1 MKSPE
6 LLDDIELTEA
16 VTQVI
21 NTLRVHN
28 EEDAIALL
36 HYLYFK
42 CQRLEQGIRKI
53 IEEAERALKECE
65 G

>member
-28 EEDAIALL
+28 EEDAITLL

-53 IEEAERALKECE
+53 IKELE
-65 G
+65 VLRNEK

>member
-28 EEDAIALL
+28 EEDAITLL

-53 IEEAERALKECE
+53 IKELEALRNEK
-65 G
+65 

>member
-21 NTLRVHN
+21 NALRVHN
-28 EEDAIALL
+28 EEDAITLL
-36 HYLYFK
+36 HYLYFR
-42 CQRLEQGIRKI
+42 CQHLEEGIRKI
-53 IEEAERALKECE
+53 IKELE
-65 G
+65 VFRNAK

>member
-28 EEDAIALL
+28 EEDAITLL

-53 IEEAERALKECE
+53 IKELEVLCHE
-65 G
+65 K